1 MVDEQAPERALT
13 LGSPLMVWTSE
24 ALNSVF
30 AAGADFPVP
39 VFSPGMFG
47 RVRPPVDGVGVEPL
61 DDPPHPAASMASC
74 RVCNPPHPAIPTIAP
89 AVTAPIRRCLMVIDV
104 LGVMRQRSLR
114 AESSQM
120 IASVTINSLALP
132 NRENDFT
139 LVQSKQ

>member
-1 MVDEQAPERALT
+1 
-13 LGSPLMVWTSE
+13 MVWTSD

-61 DDPPHPAASMASC
+61 DDPPHPA
-74 RVCNPPHPAIPTIAP
+74 IPTIAT
-89 AVTAPIRRCLMVIDV
+89 AVMAPIRSGLMVIDV

-114 AESSQM
+114 AESALM
-120 IASVTINSLALP
+120 IASATINSLALP